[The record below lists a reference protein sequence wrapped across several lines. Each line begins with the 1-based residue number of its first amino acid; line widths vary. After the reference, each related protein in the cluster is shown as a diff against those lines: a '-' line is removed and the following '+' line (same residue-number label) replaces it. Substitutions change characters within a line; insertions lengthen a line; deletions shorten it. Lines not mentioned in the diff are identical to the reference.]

1 MAPMLVSAAKQ
12 VRQFICGLHGHDAL
26 LHFDQRHVSLRCVVC
41 GHESPGWNV
50 PGAAS
55 ATSTNDHVG
64 RDFPGHR
71 SAMREGGSP
80 SSDAQVGRGFSPG
93 GTPHHAH
100 RAA

>member
-26 LHFDQRHVSLRCVVC
+26 LHFDQRHVSLRCVIC

-55 ATSTNDHVG
+55 AISPDGHVA
-64 RDFPGHR
+64 RDF
-71 SAMREGGSP
+71 SP
-80 SSDAQVGRGFSPG
+80 SSDAQVGQGFRPG
-93 GTPHHAH
+93 GTPHHAR

>member
-55 ATSTNDHVG
+55 PTSTNDHVG
-64 RDFPGHR
+64 RDFRHG
-71 SAMREGGSP
+71 
-80 SSDAQVGRGFSPG
+80 V
-93 GTPHHAH
+93 TPHHAH

>member
-55 ATSTNDHVG
+55 ARNANTRVDRG
-64 RDFPGHR
+64 FAGHR
-71 SAMREGGSP
+71 SVAREGGS
-80 SSDAQVGRGFSPG
+80 RGE
-93 GTPHHAH
+93 TPHHAH
-100 RAA
+100 GTA

>member
-26 LHFDQRHVSLRCVVC
+26 LHFDQCHVSLRCVVC

-55 ATSTNDHVG
+55 AISPDDHVG
-64 RDFPGHR
+64 RDF
-71 SAMREGGSP
+71 SP
-80 SSDAQVGRGFSPG
+80 SSDAQVGQGFGPG
-93 GTPHHAH
+93 GTPRHAH